1 MQLTDDRPTR
11 VNRYSAPPF
20 FPVPALLLVLIPFQ
34 LFVHFSSHSIAAY
47 VKDTVEGLLGKGFV
61 AASFK
66 FLLGAHGAEAS
77 YMLSQCIKYHCPADV
92 GAKYVVTTL
101 LFGFVGIQ
109 QFNRQARIA
118 EKGKSKSL

>member
-66 FLLGAHGAEAS
+66 FLLGAVS
-77 YMLSQCIKYHCPADV
+77 TSCPSSTAFRRL
-92 GAKYVVTTL
+92 Y
-101 LFGFVGIQ
+101 
-109 QFNRQARIA
+109 N
-118 EKGKSKSL
+118 

>member
-34 LFVHFSSHSIAAY
+34 LFVHFSSHSIATY

-66 FLLGAHGAEAS
+66 FLLGAVS
-77 YMLSQCIKYHCPADV
+77 DSRSPSTTFRRLSMTD
-92 GAKYVVTTL
+92 
-101 LFGFVGIQ
+101 
-109 QFNRQARIA
+109 
-118 EKGKSKSL
+118 